1 MNTITLK
8 NSLTPREFRNLT
20 GWSMYK
26 MSHASG
32 IPLYSL
38 YNYMKAED
46 DPKYREPKPFINRL
60 FSIIYQMIQAE
71 LVGD

>member
-1 MNTITLK
+1 MATITLK
-8 NSLTPREFRNLT
+8 TSLTPREFRNLT

-60 FSIIYQMIQAE
+60 FAIIYQLYQAE
-71 LVGD
+71 LVTD

>member
-1 MNTITLK
+1 MATITLK
-8 NSLTPREFRNLT
+8 SFVTPREFRTLT
-20 GWSMYK
+20 GWSVYK

-38 YNYMKAED
+38 YNYMKSED

-60 FSIIYQMIQAE
+60 FAILYQLHQAQ
-71 LVGD
+71 LVTD